1 MTIFLYQETIM
12 GSSLHN
18 RIYLGRRAPRLHD
31 NGVTALAVLGTLASA
46 GLVWLL
52 VRALK

>member
-1 MTIFLYQETIM
+1 M

-18 RIYLGRRAPRLHD
+18 RIYLGRRVPRLHD
-31 NGVTALAVLGTLASA
+31 NRATAFAVLGTLASA